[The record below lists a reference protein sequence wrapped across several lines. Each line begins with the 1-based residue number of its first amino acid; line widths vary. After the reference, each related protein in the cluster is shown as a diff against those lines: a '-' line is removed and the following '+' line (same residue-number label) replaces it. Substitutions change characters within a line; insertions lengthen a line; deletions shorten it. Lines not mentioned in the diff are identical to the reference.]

1 MVKSEVSQFS
11 IFYKQNRIICTKE
24 SHRWSKLSKAYL
36 LEYDNDQKIRI
47 SSKTKIDMRL
57 TKLIYA
63 ISVNWHMHI
72 PFFRF

>member
-1 MVKSEVSQFS
+1 MVKIEVSQFS
-11 IFYKQNRIICTKE
+11 IFYKQNKNKIRQKE
-24 SHRWSKLSKAYL
+24 TQRWSKLSKTYL

-57 TKLIYA
+57 TKLIYT

-72 PFFRF
+72 PFS